1 MTTNFDYFRDNLT
14 SLISAHLFNRVV
26 EVEDDD
32 GRTQEIHTTIDE
44 DRIAM
49 IVKDMIEVLT
59 DYGVIEEKAIGI
71 DERIFISLRD
81 KKPL

>member
-1 MTTNFDYFRDNLT
+1 MTTNFDYFRDQLT

-26 EVEDDD
+26 EVEDEN

-44 DRIAM
+44 DRIAK

-59 DYGVIEEKAIGI
+59 DYGVIEEKAIPI
-71 DERIFISLRD
+71 DEKIIITLRE
-81 KKPL
+81 K